1 MVIGGGFAG
10 ATCARRLAAQGVA
23 VTLVEPSPTYLACPH
38 SNLVVA
44 GLRGLEEQR
53 FGYGG
58 LREAGVTVVAQAATR
73 VDPNERRVVLADG
86 GRLDFD
92 RLVMAPGI
100 EIRFDALPG
109 YDEEAEDLLPHAW
122 RAGPQTDLLHRRL
135 AAMDDGGVVAMAI
148 PANPYRCPPGPYE
161 RASLIAHF
169 LKTRKPRAK
178 LLLLDAKDDFSK
190 RRLFLREWETLYP
203 GLIEHVP
210 LAQGGRVIE
219 VDVAGRRLVTEFG
232 SVRFDVANVIPPQR
246 AARIAR
252 ESGLVD
258 RSGWCPV
265 EPLAFESRL
274 HPGIH
279 VLGDAAAM
287 GAMPKSAFAAN
298 SQAKV
303 LADALVAIF
312 DGRRPVEP
320 RLINTCYSLVA
331 PRRAISVAGVYRPG
345 TNGMLADIPGS
356 GGTSAADASDED
368 RRMEAAHADAWFAA
382 ATNESFG

>member
-1 MVIGGGFAG
+1 M
-10 ATCARRLAAQGVA
+10 
-23 VTLVEPSPTYLACPH
+23 
-38 SNLVVA
+38 
-44 GLRGLEEQR
+44 
-53 FGYGG
+53 
-58 LREAGVTVVAQAATR
+58 AQAATR
-73 VDPNERRVVLADG
+73 VDPTRRRVVLADG
-86 GRLDFD
+86 GVLDFD

-100 EIRFDALPG
+100 EILFDALPG
-109 YDEEAEDLLPHAW
+109 YDEQAESLLPHAW
-122 RAGPQTDLLHRRL
+122 RAGPQTELLRRQL

-148 PANPYRCPPGPYE
+148 PDHPYRCPPGPYE

-169 LKTRKPRAK
+169 LKNRKPRAK

-190 RRLFLREWETLYP
+190 RRLFLREWAALYP

-219 VDVAGRRLVTEFG
+219 VEVAGRRLVTEFG

-265 EPLAFESRL
+265 EPVAFESRL

-312 DGRRPVEP
+312 DGRKPVEP

-356 GGTSAADASDED
+356 GGTSATDASDED

-382 ATNESFG
+382 VTNESFG